1 MRFRLPSRARP
12 HALGSLLAASLLLAC
27 SSQSS
32 TCDELPL
39 SPETSEQL
47 TTASAAIA
55 FVPQLP
61 CAYRDDLEVARVFD
75 NSVGSAPRINFLV
88 ERRDERVFVFS
99 QTQGEIPFRAI
110 PRSTHNIA
118 ITTTTAAG
126 DEVTASGFAGP
137 TAAEVGVRDNIA
149 YLRWRIEG
157 ITHELATILTPWFD
171 EQDTLNTAAALIAS
185 R

>member
-1 MRFRLPSRARP
+1 MPLNVPSRTRLLA
-12 HALGSLLAASLLLAC
+12 GGSSLLLCALLALAC
-27 SSQSS
+27 SSQST

-47 TTASAAIA
+47 ATTSTAVDFA
-55 FVPQLP
+55 PQLP

-75 NSVGSAPRINFLV
+75 NRVGSAPRINFLV
-88 ERRDERVFVFS
+88 ERRDERVYIFS
-99 QTQGEIPFRAI
+99 QTQGEVPFLAI

-118 ITTTTAAG
+118 VTATTAAG
-126 DEVTASGFAGP
+126 DLVTASGFAGP
-137 TAAEVGVRDNIA
+137 TQGGDNIA
-149 YLRWRIEG
+149 YLRWRTNN

-171 EQDTLNTAAALIAS
+171 EQDTLTTAASLIAT